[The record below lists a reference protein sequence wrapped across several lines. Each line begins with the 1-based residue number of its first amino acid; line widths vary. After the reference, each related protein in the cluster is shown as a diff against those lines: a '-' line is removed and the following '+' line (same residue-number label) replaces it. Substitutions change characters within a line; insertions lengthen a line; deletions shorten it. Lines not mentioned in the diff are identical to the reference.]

1 LSKADHPQSHGA
13 FKPVGHVMIALR
25 DDEFASVTARAL
37 LEAGFQDQDI
47 LHYSAGEEREE
58 MERMIDHASDFA
70 SFGYEITLM
79 RRYQSLARQGCS
91 WLLVYAPNEPHT
103 RRVVEVAQQN
113 DALLA
118 VKYNRLVIEDFI

>member
-1 LSKADHPQSHGA
+1 
-13 FKPVGHVMIALR
+13 
-25 DDEFASVTARAL
+25 
-37 LEAGFQDQDI
+37 
-47 LHYSAGEEREE
+47 
-58 MERMIDHASDFA
+58 MIDHASDFA

-118 VKYNRLVIEDFI
+118 VKCNRLVIEDFI